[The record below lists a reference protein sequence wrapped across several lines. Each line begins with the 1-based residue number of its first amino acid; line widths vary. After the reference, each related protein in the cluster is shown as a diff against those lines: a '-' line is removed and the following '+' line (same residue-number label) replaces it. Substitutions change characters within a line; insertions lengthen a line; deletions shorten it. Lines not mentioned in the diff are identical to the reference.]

1 MQRAEIG
8 EATVGNRASELAWEL
23 QRLQGTLWRKPA
35 EMEAPAD
42 SLQAQ
47 YPPPKKLET
56 FQQL

>member
-1 MQRAEIG
+1 M
-8 EATVGNRASELAWEL
+8 VGNGASELAGEL
-23 QRLQGTLWRKPA
+23 QRLQGAFQREPA
-35 EMEAPAD
+35 EMEAPSG